1 MNYGADELDGS
12 GMTRQLRTSICGMY
26 SCSCPSRVSGS
37 IHGLVVSL
45 IMLIEGAPSFAMFRY
60 SRNCAGCVREH
71 VTPHPQKEE
80 LEPCKSSP
88 HSRHASPISDSY
100 FFIRLQ
106 KDISA
111 LLRPKLLEPIIQS
124 RVPRFPLQLVCSPE
138 RFHWGG
144 SAVDCR
150 PFGSPK

>member
-71 VTPHPQKEE
+71 VTPHHTLGTRRPYQI
-80 LEPCKSSP
+80 LISS
-88 HSRHASPISDSY
+88 SAYKRT
-100 FFIRLQ
+100 
-106 KDISA
+106 SA
-111 LLRPKLLEPIIQS
+111 LLLGPNCKANNSEP
-124 RVPRFPLQLVCSPE
+124 RAEVPFATGMLARAFSLGRIRCGLSPFWE
-138 RFHWGG
+138 PQVTAG
-144 SAVDCR
+144 AQ
-150 PFGSPK
+150 